1 MNDAVSAKAQADAKA
16 SQDAARTQ
24 AAANA
29 PSNVDGG
36 YIVLLRAEAATVIA
50 LPIITAAETIVSA
63 SEEAIRQPPRAVTA
77 ITPPPVKV
85 LSMVPRS

>member
-36 YIVLLRAEAATVIA
+36 YIVLLRAEAA
-50 LPIITAAETIVSA
+50 
-63 SEEAIRQPPRAVTA
+63 R
-77 ITPPPVKV
+77 
-85 LSMVPRS
+85 LSHCLS